1 MSIESANPMNSVKR
15 QKKPL
20 YLDVKYLGD
29 PKPRIRPS
37 SQQAQLGGS
46 EGALTAQVK
55 NHEST
60 YWSIFSSFFL
70 VGHSVQ
76 SPNYWTAKEFPWSV

>member
-1 MSIESANPMNSVKR
+1 MNSVKR
-15 QKKPL
+15 QKEPL

-46 EGALTAQVK
+46 EGALTVQVK

-60 YWSIFSSFFL
+60 YWSLFSFF
-70 VGHSVQ
+70 GWAQCSE
-76 SPNYWTAKEFPWSV
+76 S